1 MAIEEVMVPSC
12 INVGHFSFIL
22 TENSVLPV
30 GNQMERPIPLEFF
43 EGIPLEVFLFARF
56 YWNIYWKIT
65 VPFAL
70 SP

>member
-1 MAIEEVMVPSC
+1 MVIEEVMVPSC

-30 GNQMERPIPLEFF
+30 GNQMERPIPL
-43 EGIPLEVFLFARF
+43 PLEVFTACF